1 MSDKYKVLVVDD
13 EPNILKAIKRLFL
26 GTEYK
31 IITADSG
38 PEGLRAFDEHDI
50 VVVISDYRMP
60 DMNGVDFLRQVRDR
74 SPETIRIV
82 LSGFADTSAMVE
94 AINDGQIYKF
104 IVKPWNDQ
112 ELLTAI
118 MRAVDQYNLQKEV
131 RELNTVLSRRNESLR
146 YLTESL
152 EEQVEERTRDLQTR
166 NQALQISQNILNL
179 LPIGVLGLDSSGIV
193 VYRNL
198 ALSWFHPTSN
208 IGLGLPARG
217 SLEDTLY
224 DSLMQVLADGTPD
237 SFGIGNSPDIGVLG
251 IPLPGGR
258 GVIGLFAASD
268 HIKYFERTIHG
279 ILKSER
285 EQGTEEVR
293 APNPSR

>member
-31 IITADSG
+31 VIAAESG
-38 PEGLRAFDEHDI
+38 PEGLKAFDEHDI

-60 DMNGVDFLRQVRDR
+60 DMNGVEFLRRVREK

-118 MRAVDQYNLQKEV
+118 MRAVDQYNLQREIS
-131 RELNTVLSRRNESLR
+131 ELNTVLRRRNEALR

-152 EEQVEERTRDLQTR
+152 EEKVEERTRDLQTR
-166 NQALQISQNILNL
+166 NQALQISQSILNL

-198 ALSWFHPTSN
+198 AMSWYLPASD

-217 SLEDTLY
+217 TVDDELY
-224 DSLMQVLADGTPD
+224 DSLMLILSDGTPK
-237 SFGIGNSPDIGVLG
+237 SFKAENSPDVGVLG
-251 IPLPGGR
+251 IPLPAGR

-268 HIKYFERTIHG
+268 HIRYFEQTSHG
-279 ILKSER
+279 ILRSER
-285 EQGTEEVR
+285 EQRTEEV
-293 APNPSR
+293 